1 VTLDSLSLRGQRAL
15 QAAGN
20 HGSLRLQSDSH
31 ENEGNS
37 RGLVYFPPPHHHRRS
52 SRRRE
57 GRGHRLRHDLVL
69 SRGPRSPTYRLPT
82 DAATTTATT
91 CTAFSPHCAEDRHG
105 PRRSQHETESPK
117 QSDCT
122 LPPEDCEAAAFR
134 EKSDLRTYLQ
144 SVSNRESNMPLLNL
158 APRVDFSLCLSIF
171 FRARDVCAFPPFPRC
186 KMTTPLSPVS
196 LKSPRL

>member
-1 VTLDSLSLRGQRAL
+1 MKMRGIAEVLFTFPRRIIIVA
-15 QAAGN
+15 AAGDGKAEDMACVTTSSFRVV
-20 HGSLRLQSDSH
+20 HALRLIASQPT
-31 ENEGNS
+31 
-37 RGLVYFPPPHHHRRS
+37 RQPPP
-52 SRRRE
+52 
-57 GRGHRLRHDLVL
+57 L
-69 SRGPRSPTYRLPT
+69 
-82 DAATTTATT
+82 TATT